1 MVSIIKNKLSEKR
14 AGLARAESLNKNQS
28 GVTIVELMI
37 VVAVAALIIV
47 LVLVAAPALQRNAR
61 NGQRRTDIG
70 AIRGQLT
77 TVQNNNNGT
86 LPAHTAAGI
95 FDTDV
100 LEQIEQGIYKVDVAP
115 VAFGTT
121 NAEDTVYYVGGSG
134 TVPAITVPLPDP
146 VSLHII
152 TGVECANNIWDGGN
166 ASVGDIAALYAV
178 PVIASTTV
186 TAASKL
192 HLASNRTFVIVYQ
205 LEGETTARCEDNA

>member
-1 MVSIIKNKLSEKR
+1 MVSIIKSRLLEKR
-14 AGLARAESLNKNQS
+14 AELAQAKSLNKNES

-61 NGQRRTDIG
+61 NGQRRNDIG

-86 LPAHTAAGI
+86 LPAHTATGI

-100 LEQIEQGIYKVDVAP
+100 LEQIKQGIYKVDVAP

-121 NAEDTVYYVGGSG
+121 NVEDTVYYVAG
-134 TVPAITVPLPDP
+134 TNAIPAITVPLPDP

-152 TGVECANNIWDGGN
+152 TGVKCANDIWDGGN
-166 ASVGDIAALYAV
+166 PEVGTVSAV
-178 PVIASTTV
+178 YTLPVIASTTI
-186 TAASKL
+186 TTASKL
-192 HLASNRTFVIVYQ
+192 HLSSNRTFSIIYQ